1 VGKEPIEVLSLPRTR
16 LADDAPGD
24 PFAAVYQ
31 AHFDFVWRL
40 TRALGVELAA
50 VDDVVHDVF
59 IVVRRRLDSFDRG
72 RSMRAWIAGITR
84 NLVMHHQRALT
95 RRTRR
100 IAALPE
106 PDAPRGPDEWL
117 ALADAAAAMARFLDG
132 LDAPKREVFVL
143 MEIERMTAREVE
155 AILGVHHRTLYSRL
169 RAARE
174 AFAAFVREL
183 DREGGSR

>member
-1 VGKEPIEVLSLPRTR
+1 
-16 LADDAPGD
+16 
-24 PFAAVYQ
+24 
-31 AHFDFVWRL
+31 
-40 TRALGVELAA
+40 
-50 VDDVVHDVF
+50 
-59 IVVRRRLDSFDRG
+59 
-72 RSMRAWIAGITR
+72 M
-84 NLVMHHQRALT
+84 
-95 RRTRR
+95 
-100 IAALPE
+100 PE

-174 AFAAFVREL
+174 AFAAFVRQL
-183 DREGGSR
+183 DREGGTR